1 MPEEAV
7 TIELPEFDFPP
18 PRMNPLADE
27 EQAFARM
34 LPELLTSHRDQFV
47 AIHQGKVIAVGAD
60 RVQTAKQ
67 AYALVGYVPVLV
79 RRVSATP
86 PAPVVLPSVWRSPL
100 A

>member
-18 PRMNPLADE
+18 RPTNPLAE
-27 EQAFARM
+27 EERAYAKL
-34 LPELLTSHRDQFV
+34 LPGLLQTQLGQFV
-47 AIHQGKVIAVGAD
+47 AIYQGRVIASGSD

-67 AYALVGYVPVLV
+67 AYAAVGYVPVLV
-79 RRVSATP
+79 RRVSDSPPTP
-86 PAPVVLPSVWRSPL
+86 VMLPSVWRSPL